1 MTVTIMPNLTR
12 EHAYETTKKICAE
25 LDLLKIKYNFL
36 CDVPEAFAGDGCKF
50 ISQSEIE
57 NNTDIL
63 IAVGGDGTM
72 IRAAKLAL
80 PFEIPVLGV
89 NAGKLAYLMGLEAN
103 ETHLLKEL
111 ITKEYYIEERMVL
124 RVDVYSDKN
133 ESILSDFCIND
144 AVFARGGEIKLSQF
158 DVYSGNK
165 FINRYF
171 SDGLIV
177 STPTGSTA
185 YNLAAGGPIVDPKVE
200 SIILSPICPHSLVE
214 RTILFGRNTELTIA
228 NPLDANAVTLLS
240 FDGKSSLKFKPG
252 YKAVIKKA
260 ERKSKFIRLKDD
272 TFMDILNKKMKI
284 K

>member
-1 MTVTIMPNLTR
+1 MC
-12 EHAYETTKKICAE
+12 ET
-25 LDLLKIKYNFL
+25 
-36 CDVPEAFAGDGCKF
+36 PEVFADEGYTF
-50 ISQSEIE
+50 ISENEIKKK
-57 NNTDIL
+57 TDVL

-72 IRAAKLAL
+72 IRVAKLAL
-80 PFEIPVLGV
+80 PFNIPVLGV
-89 NAGKLAYLMGLEAN
+89 NAGKLAYLMGLEAD
-103 ETHLLKEL
+103 ELSLLREL
-111 ITKEYYIEERMVL
+111 VTKEYYIEERMVL
-124 RVDVYSDKN
+124 RVDVYSDNN
-133 ESILSDFCIND
+133 EIILSDFCIND
-144 AVFARGGEIKLSQF
+144 AVFARGGEIRLSQF

-214 RTILFGRNTELTIA
+214 RTVLFGRNTELTIE
-228 NPLDANAVTLLS
+228 NPREAGAVTLLS
-240 FDGKSSLKFKPG
+240 FDGKSSLKFEPG

-260 ERKSKFIRLKDD
+260 DRKSKFIRLKDD
-272 TFMDILNKKMKI
+272 TFMDILNKKMKV